1 MTYKFLFELF
11 GYKTLELK
19 TIKDIKEMGI
29 NNILLDFTIED
40 YNEVLFVIE
49 NYINSIEGRIFIR
62 DIENATYGHYKEE
75 IE

>member
-1 MTYKFLFELF
+1 MFKKLLNSRKLHLIKYL
-11 GYKTLELK
+11 
-19 TIKDIKEMGI
+19 KDIKEMGI

-40 YNEVLFVIE
+40 YNEVLFIIE